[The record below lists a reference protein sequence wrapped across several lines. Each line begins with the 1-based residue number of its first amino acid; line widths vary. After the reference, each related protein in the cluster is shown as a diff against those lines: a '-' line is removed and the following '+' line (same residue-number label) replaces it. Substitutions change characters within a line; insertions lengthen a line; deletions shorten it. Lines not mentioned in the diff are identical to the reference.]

1 MTSRRSPSSN
11 RTRFSAPT
19 STPRPNES
27 TKRDTGEVE
36 HKTMMT
42 VAHDLDHVLT
52 QFGRAD
58 DIEFTSHGEHRPRI
72 GDMSVHDDVHPG
84 HGIGPHAGDSVT
96 GLP

>member
-1 MTSRRSPSSN
+1 
-11 RTRFSAPT
+11 
-19 STPRPNES
+19 
-27 TKRDTGEVE
+27 
-36 HKTMMT
+36 MMEPIG
-42 VAHDLDHVLT
+42 HCSHHVLA

-58 DIEFTSHGEHRPRI
+58 DIEFTGHGEHRPRI

>member
-1 MTSRRSPSSN
+1 
-11 RTRFSAPT
+11 
-19 STPRPNES
+19 
-27 TKRDTGEVE
+27 
-36 HKTMMT
+36 
-42 VAHDLDHVLT
+42 VLT